1 LSLGHLG
8 YYKGRFKD
16 ELALTVL
23 LQLRRL
29 LRRPDRRRRWCRPES
44 RPPPRRPSAVR
55 TRRFPCDRTAQCTR
69 PNAADVGAVEAVT
82 FETVSGV
89 PCAWSCA
96 SCATTCAIR
105 TPILCVA
112 PPSTACS
119 GTVQL
124 ALSTEPIGIGDGPG
138 DYANSAS
145 CTWVVSASGPITVR
159 FSELSTEGCC
169 DFVKLY
175 DGTSSSAQLLGS
187 YSGRA
192 VPGPVAS
199 TGGALTI
206 VFTSDSSNVGTGFA
220 ARLASAS
227 IDAALKVVGTVP
239 AALGDL
245 SCIGRITSMY
255 VRPLSPR
262 CCFLCSPP

>member
-1 LSLGHLG
+1 M
-8 YYKGRFKD
+8 
-16 ELALTVL
+16 A
-23 LQLRRL
+23 
-29 LRRPDRRRRWCRPES
+29 
-44 RPPPRRPSAVR
+44 SA
-55 TRRFPCDRTAQCTR
+55 
-69 PNAADVGAVEAVT
+69 GAVDAVT
-82 FETVSGV
+82 FETVSGA

-96 SCATTCAIR
+96 SCRTTTC
-105 TPILCVA
+105 ILSPCVALPVA
-112 PPSTACS
+112 PPATACS

-124 ALSTEPIGIGDGPG
+124 NLSTEPIGIGDGPG

-159 FSELSTEGCC
+159 FNELSTEGCC

-175 DGTSSSAQLLGS
+175 DGTSSSAPRLGS

-206 VFTSDSSNVGTGFA
+206 VFTSDFFAVGAGFA
-220 ARLASAS
+220 ARLALAS
-227 IDAALKVVGTVP
+227 IDAALQLVGTVP

-245 SCIGRITSMY
+245 SCIGRITSMC
-255 VRPLSPR
+255 VRSR
-262 CCFLCSPP
+262 RAFAFCAADRKCTFLQ